1 MVKLDPILA
10 VKDVL
15 SSARWYEE
23 LFGLKNKHGGSNFA
37 VLQDES
43 GETVICLHEWG
54 SHNHPSMTD
63 PTILPGNGLILYF
76 KTTDFESV
84 RGKAEEM
91 KVQIIQDTHRN
102 TNSNRL
108 EFSIKDLDGY
118 YISITEY
125 HNYQG

>member
-1 MVKLDPILA
+1 MIKLDPIIA

-23 LFGLKNKHGGSNFA
+23 LFGLKNNHGGSNFA

-54 SHNHPSMTD
+54 SHNHPSMMD
-63 PTILPGNGLILYF
+63 S
-76 KTTDFESV
+76 TTDFVSV

-91 KVQIIQDTHRN
+91 EVQIIQDTHRN

>member
-1 MVKLDPILA
+1 MVKLDPIIA

-15 SSARWYEE
+15 SSSRWYEE
-23 LFGLKNKHGGSNFA
+23 LFGLKSKHGGSNFA

-76 KTTDFESV
+76 KTTDFESI

-91 KVQIIQDTHRN
+91 EVQIIQDTHLN